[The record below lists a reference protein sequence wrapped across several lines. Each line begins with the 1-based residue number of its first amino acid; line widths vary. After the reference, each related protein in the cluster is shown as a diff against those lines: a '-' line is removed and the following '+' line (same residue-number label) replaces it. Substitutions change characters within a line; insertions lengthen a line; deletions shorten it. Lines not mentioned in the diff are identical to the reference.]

1 MPQLDVTTF
10 APQLI
15 WLAITFAALFLIMW
29 KIAVPKISDA
39 LETRQMRLED
49 NLKKAEDLQREA
61 EATLGAY
68 EKALADARAQAHGDI
83 QKIQQQLNEA
93 AAKEEAALSEKL
105 EAKISESEKSI
116 AAEVNKAMESVRDVA
131 IDVAADVIEKLT
143 GSQPANDHVEKA
155 VDAVLGDKA

>member
-61 EATLGAY
+61 EATLAAY

-143 GSQPANDHVEKA
+143 GSQPAGDHVEKA

>member
-15 WLAITFAALFLIMW
+15 WLTITFAAMFFIMW

-49 NLKKAEDLQREA
+49 NLQKAENLKREA
-61 EATLGAY
+61 ETTLAAY

-83 QKIQQQLNEA
+83 QKIQQQLQEA
-93 AAKEEAALSEKL
+93 AAKEEAEMGAKL
-105 EAKISESEKSI
+105 DAKISESERAI
-116 AAEVNKAMESVRDVA
+116 AAEVNKAMESVRGVA
-131 IDVAADVIEKLT
+131 VDVAADVIEKLT
-143 GSQPANDHVEKA
+143 GTAPGPDRVEKA
-155 VDAVLGDKA
+155 VDNVLGNKT

>member
-1 MPQLDVTTF
+1 
-10 APQLI
+10 
-15 WLAITFAALFLIMW
+15 MW

-61 EATLGAY
+61 EATLAAY

-143 GSQPANDHVEKA
+143 GSQPAGDHVEKA

>member
-10 APQLI
+10 APQLV
-15 WLAITFAALFLIMW
+15 WLAITFAAMFLIMW

-61 EATLGAY
+61 EATLASY

-83 QKIQQQLNEA
+83 QQIQQQLQEA
-93 AAKEEAALSEKL
+93 AAKEEAELSEKL
-105 EAKISESEKSI
+105 EARISESEKAI
-116 AAEVNKAMESVRDVA
+116 AAEVEKAMESVRDVA
-131 IDVAADVIEKLT
+131 IDVAADAIEKLT
-143 GSQPANDHVEKA
+143 GEAPASGKVESA
-155 VDAVLGDKA
+155 VDGVLKA